1 MTRRV
6 LTILIV
12 AVAIVASACGS
23 NTQSPQPP
31 QEVKVTTTS
40 MSTTTTGLVT
50 TSSTTAQSATTT
62 STTIT
67 PSTTTVATSSDCPDF
82 DPTGQVLRK
91 LASLKFFDP
100 KVDTCDPAAIKDVLA
115 AFQKSQR
122 LENINGLYTPE
133 LAQAILDAQPI
144 AASLGTEPNRIVVE
158 LDRQLMFLYR
168 DGQLVR
174 VQHVST
180 GSDSLMPTPQG
191 RFYITQ
197 MYPGRPPGED
207 SEHPMYFSDIEGVSI
222 HGYPTV
228 PYHEAAS
235 HGCVRMPL
243 QVINWYYD
251 QVDQMTDS
259 GLMLVYVM

>member
-1 MTRRV
+1 MTRIRV
-6 LTILIV
+6 LTTLIV
-12 AVAIVASACGS
+12 MLLAASACS
-23 NTQSPQPP
+23 QTARSPEPLH
-31 QEVKVTTTS
+31 EAKETTTS
-40 MSTTTTGLVT
+40 MSTTTRVPVT
-50 TSSTTAQSATTT
+50 TSSTTAQSTTTT

-67 PSTTTVATSSDCPDF
+67 PTTTTVATPSDCPDF

-122 LENINGLYTPE
+122 LEVNGLYTPE

-144 AASLGTEPNRIVVE
+144 AASIGSESNRIVVE

-168 DGQLVR
+168 DGQLAR

-180 GSDSLMPTPQG
+180 GSDQLMPTPTG

-207 SEHPMYFSDIEGVSI
+207 SEHPMYFSNIEGVSI

-235 HGCVRMPL
+235 HGCVRIPL
-243 QVINWYYD
+243 QIILWFYE
-251 QVDQMTDS
+251 QVDQMTD
-259 GLMLVYVM
+259 LAPLLVYVV